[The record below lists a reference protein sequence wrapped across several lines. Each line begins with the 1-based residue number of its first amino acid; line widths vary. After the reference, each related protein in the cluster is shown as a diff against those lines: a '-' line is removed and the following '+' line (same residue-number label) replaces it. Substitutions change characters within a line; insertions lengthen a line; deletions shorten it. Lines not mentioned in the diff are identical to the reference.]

1 MSHPDA
7 DFLKKYLA
15 PLKGGKIVDVKV
27 NIDDDGGFTEAWPV
41 IIVQPKGTTSATDRF
56 NLEVS
61 RDEEG
66 NGPGFL
72 FGLPFPEQEPT

>member
-7 DFLKKYLA
+7 EFLQKYLA
-15 PLKGGKIVDVKV
+15 PLKGGKIVDVQV
-27 NIDDDGGFTEAWPV
+27 NVEDEGYAVEAWPV
-41 IIVQPKGTTSATDRF
+41 IVVQPKGTTRAADRF
-56 NLEVS
+56 TLEVS

-72 FGLPFPEQEPT
+72 FGLPLPGQEGT

>member
-15 PLKGGKIVDVKV
+15 PLKGGTITDVKV
-27 NIDDDGGFTEAWPV
+27 SDEDEGAWPV
-41 IIVQPKGTTSATDRF
+41 LTVRTKGHGVVDV
-56 NLEVS
+56 EVS
-61 RDEEG
+61 MDEEG

-72 FGLPFPEQEPT
+72 HGLPFPEAT